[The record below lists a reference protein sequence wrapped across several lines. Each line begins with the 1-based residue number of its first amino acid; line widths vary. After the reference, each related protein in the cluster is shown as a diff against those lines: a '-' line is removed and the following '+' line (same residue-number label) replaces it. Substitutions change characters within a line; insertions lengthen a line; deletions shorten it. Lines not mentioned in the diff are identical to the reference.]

1 MSNAAYKTDDRWF
14 AEKRQVEREIR
25 RAVGLRQT
33 PEPHLVKFANLSHS
47 QYNAV
52 TRTAG
57 FI

>member
-14 AEKRQVEREIR
+14 AKKDNL
-25 RAVGLRQT
+25 A
-33 PEPHLVKFANLSHS
+33 KFANLSHS

-57 FI
+57 SI